1 MSYSKKYRERTI
13 EYGQDGH
20 TLEETHQIFK
30 VSIATIRKWEK
41 QWKETGDLGKKS
53 CIGDFE
59 K

>member
-1 MSYSKKYRERTI
+1 M